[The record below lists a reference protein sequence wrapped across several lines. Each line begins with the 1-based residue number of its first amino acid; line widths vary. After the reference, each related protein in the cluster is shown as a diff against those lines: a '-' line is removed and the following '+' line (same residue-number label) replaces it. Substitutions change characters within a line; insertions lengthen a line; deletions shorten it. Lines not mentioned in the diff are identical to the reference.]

1 VNNILKVIKYQLR
14 DFRISLIVFYGIVL
28 AIIVIGGVSY
38 SNLSNDTNVSVSFSG
53 FGMAAVIF
61 IFVAGLN
68 CFRDSFKFIQA
79 NNVSRK
85 SFFMGNGITI
95 ISVAALMAIVEAIL
109 DSTLKHFFPYQ
120 GLFQQLYKSN
130 SMVADFLW
138 SFGLYAFAVSLGW
151 FITMVYY
158 RSSKLI
164 KTIVSLIPAFI
175 IILLVVINNLTAGAL
190 GRGMVNLLAAALG
203 FGNDFNAYMA
213 VLSFWAATAV
223 LLGLSFLLIRRMP
236 VKD

>member
-1 VNNILKVIKYQLR
+1 MNNILKVIKYQLR

>member
-1 VNNILKVIKYQLR
+1 MNNILKVTKYQLR
-14 DFRISLIVFYGIVL
+14 DFRIGLIVFYGIILV
-28 AIIVIGGVSY
+28 IIVIGGVSY
-38 SNLSNDTNVSVSFSG
+38 SNLSNDPNVSVSYSG

-85 SFFMGNGITI
+85 SFFIGNGITL

-109 DSTLKHFFPYQ
+109 DKTLRYLFPYQ
-120 GLFQQLYKSN
+120 GLFQQLYRSN
-130 SMVADFLW
+130 SLLADFLW

-158 RSSKLI
+158 RSNKLM

-175 IILLVVINNLTAGAL
+175 IVLLVVINNLTGGAL

-203 FGNDFNAYMA
+203 FDNGFNAYMA
-213 VLSFWAATAV
+213 VLSFWVATVA
-223 LLGLSFLLIRRMP
+223 LFCLSFLLIRRMP
-236 VKD
+236 LKD